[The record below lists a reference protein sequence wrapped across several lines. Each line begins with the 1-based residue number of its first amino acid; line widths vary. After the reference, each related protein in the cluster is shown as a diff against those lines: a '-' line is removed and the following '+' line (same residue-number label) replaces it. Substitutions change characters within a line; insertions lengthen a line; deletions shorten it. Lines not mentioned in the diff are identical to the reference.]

1 MNELPRHLT
10 LEDLRG
16 GFQHLAGRLDIFLD
30 GELMHR
36 VTRYDIDKGEID
48 RLMTDEAG
56 DFVLNEARDAVK
68 IETLHGNVAVQL
80 RHAGQC
86 HA

>member
-1 MNELPRHLT
+1 MNDIPRHLT
-10 LEDLRG
+10 VEDLRG

-36 VTRYDIDKGEID
+36 VTSYDIDKGEIE
-48 RLMTDEAG
+48 RLMTDDAG
-56 DFVLNEARDAVK
+56 DLVLTDARDAVRV
-68 IETLHGNVAVQL
+68 ETLRGKVAVQL